1 MKVRA
6 VVMTLIF
13 SLVVSTIA
21 IVNAAMPKKDFS
33 ENENRV
39 LAEFPAFTLE
49 NLFVGTP
56 SVDDSGAQTRRIWT
70 TDFETY
76 ISDHFMLRDQWVGL
90 KSLVELWAQKKDSSG
105 VYFAKD
111 GYLIE
116 QFWSY
121 DNRKLQRNV
130 ESIKQ
135 FIEMVNEQFAIEVK
149 TMIVPTANDI
159 LKDKLPMFA
168 PEVDQQ
174 ELIAQIKQELSGFI
188 DVTDVLSAHKE
199 EGIFYRTDHHWTSL
213 GVYYAYQEFCNQMGI
228 AQKPLSW
235 YQPEVLSDQFLGTN
249 YSKANL
255 YTVKPE
261 TMMYYKSPNASLLQ
275 VEYLAAGR
283 VIKTSDSLIE
293 YQFLEEK
300 DKYSAFLN
308 GNQPVTKI
316 TTENKN
322 GKKLLIVKD
331 SYANSFA
338 PFVTDDYQEVHLID
352 LRAYKQSTL
361 QYIEQNGIT
370 DILILYNLENFVEDT
385 NIYQLTKS

>member
-6 VVMTLIF
+6 VAMTVIF
-13 SLVVSTIA
+13 ALLVSTIA
-21 IVNAAMPKKDFS
+21 IINAVLPKKNFS

-39 LAEFPAFTLE
+39 LADFPKFTLE
-49 NLFVGTP
+49 SLFTGTP
-56 SVDDSGAQTRRIWT
+56 YVDDSGRETKRIWT

-90 KSLVELWAQKKDSSG
+90 KSLVELGAQKRDAGG

-111 GYLIE
+111 GYLME

-121 DNRKLQRNV
+121 DYGRLKGNV
-130 ESIKQ
+130 TAIKQ
-135 FIEMVNEQFAIEVK
+135 FTETVDQQFGIGVK

-159 LKDKLPMFA
+159 LKEKLPLFA

-174 ELIAQIKQELSGFI
+174 ELLAQMKQEIPGFI
-188 DVTDVLSAHKE
+188 DVTDTLIAHKDE
-199 EGIFYRTDHHWTSL
+199 NIFYKTDHHWTSL
-213 GVYYAYQEFCNQMGI
+213 GVYYAYQEFCKQIGI
-228 AQKPLSW
+228 TQKPLIA
-235 YQPEVLSDQFLGTN
+235 YQPEVLSDQFLGTT

-255 YTVKPE
+255 YTVEPE
-261 TMMYYKSPNASLLQ
+261 TIYYYKSSGSPQLK
-275 VEYLAAGR
+275 VEYFAGGE

-293 YQFLEEK
+293 QEYLEQK

-316 TTENKN
+316 TTDHQN

-338 PFVTDDYQEVHLID
+338 PFVTDDYQEIHLVD

-361 QYIEQNGIT
+361 QYIEQSGIT
-370 DILILYNLENFVEDT
+370 DVLVLYNLKNFVEDS
-385 NIYQLTKS
+385 NMYLLNRA